1 MRHLIGSVA
10 VAAVIAA
17 VASFIENEFYLRT
30 LFMICVYFLCAAG
43 MNVLL
48 GFAGQ
53 KSLGQAGLFA
63 AGAYAVALLT
73 TRYEIGP

>member
-1 MRHLIGSVA
+1 MRHIIGSIGL
-10 VAAVIAA
+10 VAALALA
-17 VASFIENEFYLRT
+17 ASFIENEFYLRT

-43 MNVLL
+43 MTVLL

-73 TRYEIGP
+73 TRY

>member
-1 MRHLIGSVA
+1 MRHLIGSV
-10 VAAVIAA
+10 VFAAVIAA
-17 VASFIENEFYLRT
+17 VALFIDNEFYLRT

-63 AGAYAVALLT
+63 AGAYADNPL
-73 TRYEIGP
+73 